1 LNDPPIER
9 RKTRSAPLWRR
20 HR

>member
-9 RKTRSAPLWRR
+9 RKTRSASLRRR